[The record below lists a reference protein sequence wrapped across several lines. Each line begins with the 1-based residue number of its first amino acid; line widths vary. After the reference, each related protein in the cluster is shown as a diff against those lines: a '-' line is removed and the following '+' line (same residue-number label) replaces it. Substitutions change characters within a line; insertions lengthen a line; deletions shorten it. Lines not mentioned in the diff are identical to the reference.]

1 MTRHAG
7 VRPPALAPAGSA
19 VIRTTGLR
27 KTFGDPRAGRRGRGG
42 NGRPAVV
49 EAVRGID
56 LTVHTGEI
64 FGFLGPNGAG
74 KTTTVRML
82 TTLLTPDGG
91 SAVVA
96 GHDLIG
102 EPDLIR
108 RRIGYVGQHGGV
120 NPMTRVRANLIL
132 QARLF
137 GLPKPAAR
145 VRADEMLDRFDLV
158 DLADRPVATL
168 SGGQA
173 RRLSLAVGLT
183 HAPQLLF
190 LDEPTL
196 GLDPRARA
204 GLWEEIRRLR
214 ELGSTVFLTT
224 HYLEEVDHL
233 CDRLAIIDGG
243 RLVVEGTPGELK
255 RSLSADVLRLQLQ
268 GDSPELT
275 SLLNELPLVQS
286 VQADGRTLRVYV
298 KDGEHALPQVL
309 RAAERA
315 GVSIEGV
322 ALGKPSL
329 DDVFLRHTGR
339 ASDDAGDAGGGSAG
353 SNGPVDSTG
362 SVDAG
367 AGAGAGAAIGESREA
382 S

>member
-1 MTRHAG
+1 MTRQAIE
-7 VRPPALAPAGSA
+7 RPQAQAPAGSA
-19 VIRTTGLR
+19 AIRTTGLR
-27 KTFGDPRAGRRGRGG
+27 KSFGGGRTGRGG
-42 NGRPAVV
+42 KARPGAAVV

-56 LTVHTGEI
+56 LTVRTGEI

-82 TTLLTPDGG
+82 STLLAPDGG

-96 GHDLIG
+96 GHDLVE
-102 EPDLIR
+102 EPESIR
-108 RRIGYVGQHGGV
+108 RRIGYVGQHGGL
-120 NPMTRVRANLIL
+120 NPMTRVRANLVL

-137 GLPKPAAR
+137 GLPMSAAR
-145 VRADEMLDRFDLV
+145 VRADEMLARFDLA

-204 GLWEEIRRLR
+204 SLWEEIRQLR
-214 ELGSTVFLTT
+214 EQGSTVFLTT
-224 HYLEEVDHL
+224 HYLEEVDNL

-243 RLVVEGTPGELK
+243 RIVVEGSPGELK
-255 RSLSADVLRLQLQ
+255 RSLSADVLRLRLPD
-268 GDSPELT
+268 GAPSLEPELT
-275 SLLNELPLVQS
+275 ELPLVQS
-286 VQADGRTLRVYV
+286 VRGDGRTLRVYV
-298 KDGEHALPQVL
+298 KDGERALPAVL

-315 GVSIEGV
+315 GVAIEGV

-339 ASDDAGDAGGGSAG
+339 APGEGGGAANSAAAG
-353 SNGPVDSTG
+353 SV
-362 SVDAG
+362 V
-367 AGAGAGAAIGESREA
+367 GESREV
-382 S
+382 